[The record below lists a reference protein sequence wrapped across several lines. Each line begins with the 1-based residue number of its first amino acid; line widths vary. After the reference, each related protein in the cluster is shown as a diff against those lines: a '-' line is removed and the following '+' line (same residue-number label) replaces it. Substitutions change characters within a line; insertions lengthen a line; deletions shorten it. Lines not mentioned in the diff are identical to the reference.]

1 MILAAAEA
9 DMKFGSTDPIFYP
22 ARTAVQVLRLLSA
35 VANAYIAH
43 GVICSP
49 DILVAAWNSRTAL
62 EENCL

>member
-1 MILAAAEA
+1 VRVHEVRINRS
-9 DMKFGSTDPIFYP
+9 DIYP